1 MPKKAKEEVLYEYF
15 KLDEFYIRGRLK
27 DLVDKMWV
35 QNKKT
40 ESYFRALIDIYA
52 ISAVIGLKTGRRL
65 EEESSE
71 EKRTV
76 QLKQISDYIQILKPI
91 MQLVLMLDTSRGLSE
106 EDRIQSAFRNPE
118 NKEEYD
124 ANMNLFNSYARG
136 GIEYLYDQLVT
147 RNRNDETD
155 HFDDSRLNNMI
166 ALLSEPI
173 DQHSL

>member
-118 NKEEYD
+118 SKEEYD

-147 RNRNDETD
+147 RIRNDETD
-155 HFDDSRLNNMI
+155 FFDDIRLNNMI

-173 DQHSL
+173 DQLTL